1 MPSADWLVLSP
12 VIILTFTGFLLIA
25 LTFVIKNKARLA
37 DIALV
42 GLGLALFLTLDMAGL
57 GLLSRLGLELWTLP
71 VAVEIDWL
79 MMEVNTFTLFFFLAI
94 ILTGILV
101 VLASRAFLT
110 EEDRNPGEY
119 YGLLLISLVGMILVA
134 AATDLFVLYLSFE
147 MASIATF
154 ALVAFRKRDRRATEA
169 AMKFFI
175 IGVIS
180 SAIIL
185 FGISLLYGVSGH
197 VGSSQGLS
205 GPYTDLRVLRSTITD
220 GLLAFEP
227 VVILAIILMI
237 AGFGFKVATVP
248 FHMWVPDVYEG
259 APTTIT
265 TLLSTASKIMGFV
278 ALFKIFL
285 IALIGAATHWA
296 LILGILAIATMTL
309 GNVAALPQKSV
320 KRMLAYSSIGHAG
333 YVLIAVVVG
342 SHPNTA
348 IATLS
353 MAGGM
358 YHLLVYI
365 FMQGGAF
372 IFVALMGSLLLGEKL
387 DDFSGLSKRMPL
399 MAFGMMIMLLSLAGI
414 PPLGGFVSKFI
425 LFWSAVQAA
434 QSPGSQWMFS
444 LAVAGVLN
452 SALSLYYYARV
463 IKHMYILE
471 GPKEPLRVPR
481 SFGVAI
487 LLATLGVV
495 ATGVLALPFL
505 DFVSRA
511 ATAFF
516 G

>member
-1 MPSADWLVLSP
+1 MPYTWLVLLP
-12 VIILTFTGFLLIA
+12 AIILAVFGFLLIA
-25 LTFVIKNKARLA
+25 LTFVVRNKARLA
-37 DIALV
+37 DIALI
-42 GLGLALFLTLDMAGL
+42 GLVLALFLTVDMAGL
-57 GLLSRLGLELWTLP
+57 GVLDDLGVQLWTVPVSVELP
-71 VAVEIDWL
+71 EL
-79 MMEVNTFTLFFFLAI
+79 MMEVNTFTLFFFIAL

-101 VLASRAFLT
+101 VLASRAFLRDD
-110 EEDRNPGEY
+110 DRNPGEY
-119 YGLLLISLVGMILVA
+119 YGLLLIALVGMLLVS

-154 ALVAFRKRDRRATEA
+154 ALAAYRKREARATEA
-169 AMKFFI
+169 ALKFFI

-197 VGSSQGLS
+197 VGSAQGTS
-205 GPYTDLRVLRSTITD
+205 GTYTSLRVLGTTITD
-220 GLLAFEP
+220 GLPAFEP
-227 VVILAIILMI
+227 VIVLALVLLI

-278 ALFKIFL
+278 AFFRIFL
-285 IALIGAATHWA
+285 IALVGVAAQWV
-296 LILGILAIATMTL
+296 LILGILAIATMTV

-333 YVLIAVVVG
+333 YILIAVVVG
-342 SHPNTA
+342 GHPDSG
-348 IATLS
+348 IGTLAL
-353 MAGGM
+353 AGGM
-358 YHLLVYI
+358 YHLLVYV
-365 FMQGGAF
+365 FMKGGAF
-372 IFVALMGSLLLGEKL
+372 IFVGLTGTLLIGERL
-387 DDFSGLSKRMPL
+387 DDFSGLSKRMPY

-425 LFWSAVQAA
+425 LFWSAIQAGQTA
-434 QSPGSQWMFS
+434 GLQWMVT
-444 LAVAGVLN
+444 LAIAGVLN

-471 GPKEPLRVPR
+471 GPSEPIRVPKP
-481 SFGVAI
+481 FAIAIVVATVGTI
-487 LLATLGVV
+487 
-495 ATGVLALPFL
+495 ATGVLAFPFL
-505 DFVSRA
+505 DFVSQSA
-511 ATAFF
+511 STLF

>member
-1 MPSADWLVLSP
+1 MPYPWLVLLP
-12 VIILTFTGFLLIA
+12 VILLTVFGFLLIA
-25 LTFVIKNKARLA
+25 LTFVVKRQARLA
-37 DIALV
+37 DIALA
-42 GLGLALFLTLDMAGL
+42 GLLLALFLTVDMAGL
-57 GLLSRLGLELWTLP
+57 GLLSRLGVDLWTLP
-71 VAVEIDWL
+71 VSVDLPAL
-79 MMEVNTFTLFFFLAI
+79 MMEVDTFTLFFFVAI
-94 ILTGILV
+94 ILTGVLV
-101 VLASRAFLT
+101 VLASRPFLR
-110 EEDRNPGEY
+110 EDDRNPGEY
-119 YGLLLISLVGMILVA
+119 YGLLLIALVGMLLVA

-154 ALVAFRKRDRRATEA
+154 ALAAYRKREARATEA

-197 VGSSQGLS
+197 VGSAQGIS
-205 GPYTDLRVLRSTITD
+205 STYTDLRVLRSTITD
-220 GLLAFEP
+220 GMPTFEP
-227 VVILAIILMI
+227 VIVLALVLLI

-278 ALFKIFL
+278 ALFRIFL
-285 IALIGAATHWA
+285 IALLGVAAQWVLA
-296 LILGILAIATMTL
+296 LGILAIATMTV

-333 YVLIAVVVG
+333 YILIAVVVG
-342 SHPNTA
+342 SHPDGPV
-348 IATLS
+348 ATLAL
-353 MAGGM
+353 AGGL
-358 YHLLVYI
+358 YHLLVYV
-365 FMQGGAF
+365 FMKGGAF
-372 IFVALMGSLLLGEKL
+372 IFVALTGTLLIGERL
-387 DDFSGLSKRMPL
+387 DDFGGLSRRMPF

-425 LFWSAVQAA
+425 LFWSAIQAG
-434 QSPGSQWMFS
+434 QTPGFQWMVS

-471 GPKEPLRVPR
+471 GPKEAVRVPKPF
-481 SFGVAI
+481 SLAI
-487 LLATLGVV
+487 IIATLGTI
-495 ATGVLALPFL
+495 ATGVLAFPFL
-505 DFVSRA
+505 DFVSEA
-511 ATAFF
+511 ASALF